1 MKYMSNKI
9 FLYLALFWFNQLQ
22 SIQIEIVAK
31 VNNQIITNIDIENRL
46 NLALQ
51 ISKIPNDTEI
61 KKQLKKQILKVLI
74 DETLKIQ
81 EAESLGIFISST
93 EVNDEINRLE
103 NKLNIEP
110 NSLIQS
116 YKKKNIPE
124 IVIYDQ
130 IRSQLLW
137 NKLVSIAISSNIK
150 VTEKQKE
157 ETFQNFI
164 KTSGETEYNT
174 SEIFVSFS
182 SNNNNFSAKEKI
194 DSIHN
199 KINISNFMSMAEQFS
214 DGAVNIENWTR
225 ESMLN
230 EDAKKVIEN
239 LNIGN
244 ISVPFKSSMG
254 YHIFLLNDKRNSKKI
269 IENETLFNL
278 SQIFFKFTDNKEK
291 DLPQFRSLL
300 NNLRSSIKG
309 CDNLDNSI
317 KNIKESSGGNLGL
330 LSENALDKRF
340 SSLIKK
346 GLPVGILSKDIITED
361 GLHSIMLCEP
371 FIKVNYDDIKKNLEN
386 RIRLNKINNGA
397 NLLLNRIRQKALIEI
412 KPI

>member
-22 SIQIEIVAK
+22 SVQIEIVAK

-81 EAESLGIFISST
+81 EAERLGIFISST

-182 SNNNNFSAKEKI
+182 SNNNNFPAKEKI

>member
-22 SIQIEIVAK
+22 SVQIEIVAK

-81 EAESLGIFISST
+81 EAERLGIFISST

-254 YHIFLLNDKRNSKKI
+254 YHIFLLNDKR
-269 IENETLFNL
+269 
-278 SQIFFKFTDNKEK
+278 QI
-291 DLPQFRSLL
+291 
-300 NNLRSSIKG
+300 IKG
-309 CDNLDNSI
+309 S
-317 KNIKESSGGNLGL
+317 
-330 LSENALDKRF
+330 F
-340 SSLIKK
+340 
-346 GLPVGILSKDIITED
+346 
-361 GLHSIMLCEP
+361 
-371 FIKVNYDDIKKNLEN
+371 Y
-386 RIRLNKINNGA
+386 
-397 NLLLNRIRQKALIEI
+397 
-412 KPI
+412 